1 MRIPRL
7 IKTMA
12 LLICL
17 ALPTAALAAGNIS
30 ATDKF
35 AWSETAG
42 WKNFAPTHGGVTV
55 YADHLEGYAWQENCG
70 WIKLGSHTGG
80 GPLTYDNTSKTNW
93 GVNRESGGGLAGFAW
108 SETAGWINFAPTGGG
123 VTINPVSGL
132 FDGYAW
138 GENIGWIGFRSQSGA
153 AVAYGVGLFSY
164 KLTLSFP
171 GNGAGSVVSTSP
183 PFSCNTG
190 CVKRFVEIT
199 PLTLTANQSEYSLPG
214 VWNGCDSVSGRDCNL
229 TLNSDRTVKVDF
241 TRDTE
246 YTARI
251 YGTTPTNYSTLQKAY
266 DKAVTGNVI
275 EVWGIDLG
283 AGLICGAGTNVTIL
297 GGYDQPYHNQTGM
310 TTLHGLTIGRGTVTV
325 DRIVVK

>member
-1 MRIPRL
+1 MRIQSL
-7 IKTMA
+7 ITTMA
-12 LLICL
+12 LLCSL
-17 ALPTAALAAGNIS
+17 VLPAAVFAWNIS
-30 ATDKF
+30 ATDKY
-35 AWSETAG
+35 AWSENTG
-42 WKNFAPTHGGVTV
+42 WLNFGPSTGGVTV
-55 YADHLEGYAWQENCG
+55 YPAYLSGYAWLQNIG
-70 WIKLGSHTGG
+70 WIKLGANAG
-80 GPLTYDNTSKTNW
+80 GPYANTTAADW
-93 GVNRESGGGLAGFAW
+93 GVNRESGGNLSGYAW
-108 SETAGWINFAPTGGG
+108 SETAGWINFEPTHGG

-138 GENIGWIGFRSQSGA
+138 GENIGWISFRSQPGA
-153 AVAYGVGLFSY
+153 AVAYGVGLLSY

-190 CVKRFVEIT
+190 CVQRFVDIT

-214 VWNGCDSVSGRDCNL
+214 VWSDCDSAVGSDCKL
-229 TLNSDRTVKVDF
+229 TPLNSDRTVKVTF

-251 YGTTPTNYSTLQKAY
+251 AGATPTYYSTLQEAY
-266 DKAVTGNVI
+266 EKAVTPSSAI

-283 AGLICGAGTNVTIL
+283 AGLTCGAGTNVTIR

-310 TTLHGLTIGRGTVTV
+310 TTLSGLTIGRGTVTV
-325 DRIVVK
+325 DGIVVK